1 MTELVQVLAA
11 SHAALSTFDAGQ
23 VLSGAIGATV
33 GALVGVIGT
42 ATTSSRAR
50 RYEARQASAAA
61 LERAIEN
68 LLRSL
73 VNLTAATDAWE
84 RAVKVATW
92 VPGDRPSGRPHPAE
106 VSIALELVK
115 LRALPNDH
123 DATARLS
130 AAWDRIATG
139 EEGTQSTAY
148 GLFARAIVAWRA
160 GEGLPS
166 VDNALRQAI
175 KVAENGLVDDEADGD
190 ATV

>member
-1 MTELVQVLAA
+1 MTDLVQFLAT
-11 SHAALSTFDAGQ
+11 SHAVRFTFDAGQ
-23 VLSGAIGATV
+23 LLSGAVGATV

-42 ATTSSRAR
+42 ATTSFRAR
-50 RYEARQASAAA
+50 RYEAKQDSAAA

-84 RAVKVATW
+84 RAVRMATW
-92 VPGDRPSGRPHPAE
+92 APGDRPSGRPHPAE

-115 LRALPNDH
+115 LRALPTDH
-123 DATARLS
+123 DANVRLS

-139 EEGTQSTAY
+139 EGGNSSTAY

-160 GEGLPS
+160 GEGLP
-166 VDNALRQAI
+166 VIDTALRQAI
-175 KVAENGLVDDEADGD
+175 KVAEMGLVDDEADGD
-190 ATV
+190 TTV